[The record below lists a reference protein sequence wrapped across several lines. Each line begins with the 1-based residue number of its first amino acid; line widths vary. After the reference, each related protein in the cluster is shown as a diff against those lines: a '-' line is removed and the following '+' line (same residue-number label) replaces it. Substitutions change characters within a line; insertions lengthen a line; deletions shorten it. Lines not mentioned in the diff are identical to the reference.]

1 MYNIIFFKIMED
13 LSELLKAIYEQL
25 VSCNE
30 KLGGI
35 NEKLFEIENVVMDSS
50 RSTDRIKDCVDDFQ
64 EFGVQLKGLFSID
77 DIYEKLVSIEGL
89 NKE

>member
-1 MYNIIFFKIMED
+1 MED

-89 NKE
+89 NRE

>member
-1 MYNIIFFKIMED
+1 MYNIIFYKIMED

-89 NKE
+89 NRE

>member
-89 NKE
+89 NRE

>member
-1 MYNIIFFKIMED
+1 MYNIIFYKIMED

-89 NKE
+89 NRK

>member
-1 MYNIIFFKIMED
+1 MYNIIFYKIMED
-13 LSELLKAIYEQL
+13 LSELLKAIYEQI

-89 NKE
+89 NRE

>member
-1 MYNIIFFKIMED
+1 MED

-64 EFGVQLKGLFSID
+64 EFGVQLKGS
-77 DIYEKLVSIEGL
+77 LVSMTSMRNWYQL
-89 NKE
+89 RA